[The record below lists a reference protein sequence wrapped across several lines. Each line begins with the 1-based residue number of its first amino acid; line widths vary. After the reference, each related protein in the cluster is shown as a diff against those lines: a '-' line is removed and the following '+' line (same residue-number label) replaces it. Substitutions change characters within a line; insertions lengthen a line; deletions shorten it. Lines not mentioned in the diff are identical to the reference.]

1 MKHETADDDE
11 TGLDDYDNDEDL
23 QFDLDS
29 LIKNLEKEPEF
40 EVPILTQYL

>member
-1 MKHETADDDE
+1 MKHETAGNDE

-40 EVPILTQYL
+40 EVPISTTQ